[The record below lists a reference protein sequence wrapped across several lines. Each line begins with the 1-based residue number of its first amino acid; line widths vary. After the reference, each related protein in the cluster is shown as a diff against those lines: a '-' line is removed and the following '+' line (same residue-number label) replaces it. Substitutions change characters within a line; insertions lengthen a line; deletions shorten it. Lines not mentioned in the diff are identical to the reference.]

1 MCTNLEISSEP
12 MNILQYYHT
21 NSSLI
26 MTGEVV
32 TNFRMNKDNL
42 LTIWENSTMNANIF
56 YDFAERKSLPF
67 NKCLME

>member
-1 MCTNLEISSEP
+1 MCTNLKISSEP

-56 YDFAERKSLPF
+56 L
-67 NKCLME
+67 